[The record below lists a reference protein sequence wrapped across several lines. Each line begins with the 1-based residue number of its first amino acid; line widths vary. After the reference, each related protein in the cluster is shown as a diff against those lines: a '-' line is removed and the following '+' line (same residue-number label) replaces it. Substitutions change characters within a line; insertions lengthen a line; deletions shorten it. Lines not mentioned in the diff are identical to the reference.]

1 MKKILLFLLPILIFS
16 QEAGLKRD
24 RQGNVL
30 ATKSL
35 SINPVYKS
43 LQNLERLP
51 LKDITKV
58 LQQPDKISWLK
69 SKHGVFLSNALK
81 NWLRVGGNIFPFYHK
96 FSVASH
102 VGPEIFVPA
111 GPVRTNSN
119 FSLLLTNTL
128 RHSLTNQNLHFSM
141 GLPESSAGVEQA
153 EYPNLAKNF
162 LFLDHKGNPA
172 QAKMN
177 ISNRLCY
184 MIVNGFD
191 PNEQKRLYD
200 LRMLKDSL
208 EKSVFILNK
217 KNNLKLAV
225 KGENDP
231 LTHYL
236 SAVVNP
242 QEKTINF
249 VAEHTFINF
258 EETEEEVADV
268 PFKTSPSGH
277 LMFAQSIE
285 PFLIYRLNIGLRLN
299 REIISANIAE
309 YKPWKALRLT
319 DTFSWYFNN
328 PRVANR
334 EEAFDPGSHCSELV
348 LSDYISNIGK
358 YNLGSDVVLS
368 STAPNEGEMLA
379 ILALQENG
387 NKSLKILKEDY
398 SQPENIGEVNLNQ
411 YLSPMF
417 VDAIKKIRISDDEKR
432 LLAVTGDKRFSVLEL
447 EPGTYKPLAS
457 REYHVGENTINK
469 VWLHEDGKS
478 VLIHAKKTNGSNFVS
493 RVDIG

>member
-1 MKKILLFLLPILIFS
+1 MGLS
-16 QEAGLKRD
+16 DGAAGLEQPERP
-24 RQGNVL
+24 NL
-30 ATKSL
+30 TKS
-35 SINPVYKS
+35 
-43 LQNLERLP
+43 
-51 LKDITKV
+51 
-58 LQQPDKISWLK
+58 
-69 SKHGVFLSNALK
+69 
-81 NWLRVGGNIFPFYHK
+81 
-96 FSVASH
+96 
-102 VGPEIFVPA
+102 
-111 GPVRTNSN
+111 
-119 FSLLLTNTL
+119 
-128 RHSLTNQNLHFSM
+128 
-141 GLPESSAGVEQA
+141 
-153 EYPNLAKNF
+153 F
-162 LFLDHKGNPA
+162 LFLDPKGNA
-172 QAKMN
+172 SRAKMN
-177 ISNRLCY
+177 ITNRLCR
-184 MIVNGFD
+184 MLVDEFNPD
-191 PNEQKRLYD
+191 EQKRIYD
-200 LRMLKDSL
+200 LHQIKDNL
-208 EKSVFILNK
+208 ENAVFILNK

-225 KGENDP
+225 KGEYDP

-236 SAVVNP
+236 SAIVNP

-277 LMFAQSIE
+277 LMFTQSIE
-285 PFLIYRLNIGLRLN
+285 PFLIYRLNIGVRLN
-299 REIISANIAE
+299 TEIISANIAE

-328 PRVANR
+328 PRVASR
-334 EEAFDPGSHCSELV
+334 EEEFDPGSHCSELV

-358 YNLGSDVVLS
+358 YNLGLDVVLS
-368 STAPNEGEMLA
+368 SAAPNEGETLA

-432 LLAVTGDKRFSVLEL
+432 LLAVIGDKKFSVLEL

-469 VWLHEDGKS
+469 VWLHENGKS
-478 VLIHAKKTNGSNFVS
+478 VLIHAQKPSGSNFVS